1 MTTHLRGSARREYVT
16 LPWGRVHYRHAG
28 DQDAPVI
35 LMLHQSPLSSA
46 TYEPALAPLAAR
58 GVRAVAVDT
67 PGFGMSDAAPGPW
80 SIPEYAR
87 AVWQIA
93 DAIGLDSVH
102 LLGQHTGAI
111 VAAEAALQQRQR
123 VRGLVFQGIPLYSDE
138 ERAEKSASY
147 APGYT
152 PAHDGGHLRVI
163 WDRVRWL
170 YPTIGA
176 ESASRQVAE
185 YLSVGPDYAV
195 AYRAVFDHR
204 LDTAALAGIP
214 TLLLHGG
221 DDVLNRMNKEVQA
234 AFPNAPLTVISGGT
248 DFVAEEQP
256 EEFASALAAHVR
268 ACAAGPQAP
277 ADEARAPGAQD
288 RGPAPVPLSK
298 PLYTATVEAEGGRA
312 GRVRSLTGALDL
324 PLSRPADRGEG
335 DPGSDPEELFAAG
348 FAACFRSALEVAA
361 RRRRTALAATTVSA
375 SVTLGITGPAGTSG
389 PDSYGLAVALHVS
402 DPGVPTDELAELVAD
417 ADRICP
423 YANAIRGNI
432 PVSTQVTGKG

>member
-1 MTTHLRGSARREYVT
+1 MTTHLRGSARRDYVT

-28 DQDAPVI
+28 DQDAPVV

-102 LLGQHTGAI
+102 LLGQHTGAT

-138 ERAEKSASY
+138 ERAEKSSSY

-152 PAHDGGHLRVI
+152 PADDGGHLRVI

-195 AYRAVFDHR
+195 AYRAVFAHR

-234 AFPNAPLTVISGGT
+234 AFPDAPLTVIPGGT

-268 ACAAGPQAP
+268 AHAAGAQA
-277 ADEARAPGAQD
+277 RGA
-288 RGPAPVPLSK
+288 APVPLSK

-312 GRVRSLTGALDL
+312 GRVRSLTGVLDL
-324 PLSRPADRGEG
+324 PLSRPADRTDG

-348 FAACFRSALEVAA
+348 FAACFRSALDVAA
-361 RRRRTALAATTVSA
+361 RRRRTALATTTVTA
-375 SVTLGITGPAGTSG
+375 SVTLGTTAPEDSSG
-389 PDSYGLAVALHVS
+389 PGRYGLAVALHVS
-402 DPGVPTDELAELVAD
+402 APGVPADELAELVAD